1 MSKHIER
8 EIARLKGL
16 VYRLSTL
23 VEESVSRAVKA
34 VDERDA
40 SMALTVIESDESV
53 IDTMEVEVEEECLKV
68 LALHQPVAIDLRI
81 VIAILKLNNDL
92 ERIGDLAVNIAHRAV
107 SLTSQ
112 AELKSDLDIHGMA
125 LKVKVMLHNSL
136 DSLVNL
142 DQPLAEKV
150 CRSDDEIDDLNREM
164 HQKIK
169 KHISKHP
176 EHIEQMLNMLIISR
190 NLERIGD
197 HATNIAEDVLYM
209 LQGEIR
215 RHGR

>member
-1 MSKHIER
+1 MSKLIER

-23 VEESVSRAVKA
+23 VEESVSRAVEA
-34 VDERDA
+34 VDKRD
-40 SMALTVIESDESV
+40 SSIALTVIESDESI
-53 IDTMEVEVEEECLKV
+53 IDIMEVEVEEECLKV

-92 ERIGDLAVNIAHRAV
+92 ERIGDLAVNIAHRAM
-107 SLTSQ
+107 SLTAQ

-125 LKVKVMLHNSL
+125 AKVKIMLHNSL

-142 DQPLAEKV
+142 DLKLAEHV
-150 CRSDDEIDDLNREM
+150 CRSDDEIDDLNRVM

-169 KHISKHP
+169 QHIAKHP
-176 EHIEQMLNMLIISR
+176 EHTEQMLNMLIISR